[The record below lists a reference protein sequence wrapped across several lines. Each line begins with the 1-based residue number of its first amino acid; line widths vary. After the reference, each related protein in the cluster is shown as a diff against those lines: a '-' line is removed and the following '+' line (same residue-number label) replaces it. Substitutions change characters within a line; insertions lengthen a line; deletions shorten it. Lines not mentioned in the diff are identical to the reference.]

1 VCSSSG
7 FSGADVGLLGTP
19 PSCHYLLAAANISA
33 PVKRTDRDANKAA
46 ALMDCYA
53 DPEYQAAAKLRH
65 AIAEGWAV
73 ILEGYDGSQDIDG
86 TMIRAALAAAAPS
99 A

>member
-1 VCSSSG
+1 
-7 FSGADVGLLGTP
+7 
-19 PSCHYLLAAANISA
+19 
-33 PVKRTDRDANKAA
+33 
-46 ALMDCYA
+46 MDCYA

>member
-1 VCSSSG
+1 MPLSTCCRTHL
-7 FSGADVGLLGTP
+7 GA
-19 PSCHYLLAAANISA
+19 SQEN
-33 PVKRTDRDANKAA
+33 RDANKAA